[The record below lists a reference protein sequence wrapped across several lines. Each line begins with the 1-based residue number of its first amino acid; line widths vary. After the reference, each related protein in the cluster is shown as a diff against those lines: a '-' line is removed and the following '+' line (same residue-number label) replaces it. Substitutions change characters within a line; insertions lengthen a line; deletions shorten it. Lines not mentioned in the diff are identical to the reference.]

1 MSNPILDFLENRKQT
16 KLKKPGN
23 KTSQEIEEEF
33 EIASWVKNAAD
44 RAGQLRIVSHPGKF
58 SHPDAKIT
66 PLLYNGSPVPDGY
79 LRSGNVSVAFDVE
92 GNAAALDVYGFLAI
106 KLEDEKTVL
115 EHVENRSSQL
125 REILGVSEE
134 AYDQICQG
142 LLKIK
147 VTYTASITH
156 SNVKQVYFPVEDGYH
171 LLSILTPSGIV
182 TKNLEMIREM
192 KFSEEAKSAREARKL
207 SKYHEVGLNDINFL
221 ILRFGGT
228 QPQNISRLNSGNSGE
243 AWLLPSL
250 PPSFAPKYVRVP
262 KRDFFQSLFLDDSIK
277 MTFQALH
284 RMFTTEYNNVNIRQG
299 RKKCFESIFDWVF
312 ERASF
317 YQRHSPGW
325 SDDESVKLPL
335 AQRLWLDS
343 HHFENRKNHPDWQD
357 DIIKSFATW
366 TTVTYRRLRK
376 RTGDAVTLGATE
388 ETAFMDELRD
398 YSRRVGEDLV

>member
-1 MSNPILDFLENRKQT
+1 
-16 KLKKPGN
+16 
-23 KTSQEIEEEF
+23 
-33 EIASWVKNAAD
+33 
-44 RAGQLRIVSHPGKF
+44 
-58 SHPDAKIT
+58 
-66 PLLYNGSPVPDGY
+66 
-79 LRSGNVSVAFDVE
+79 
-92 GNAAALDVYGFLAI
+92 
-106 KLEDEKTVL
+106 
-115 EHVENRSSQL
+115 
-125 REILGVSEE
+125 
-134 AYDQICQG
+134 
-142 LLKIK
+142 
-147 VTYTASITH
+147 
-156 SNVKQVYFPVEDGYH
+156 
-171 LLSILTPSGIV
+171 
-182 TKNLEMIREM
+182 
-192 KFSEEAKSAREARKL
+192 
-207 SKYHEVGLNDINFL
+207 
-221 ILRFGGT
+221 
-228 QPQNISRLNSGNSGE
+228 
-243 AWLLPSL
+243 
-250 PPSFAPKYVRVP
+250 VP